1 MSKFKSIRNIWIEGG
16 VTHCVSLPAEIVK
29 ELNLKQND
37 YLLVEL
43 VNESLIV
50 MKKHNPQFT
59 KYEINKVTGHQDNI
73 VEKKSVVMKEESEEE
88 FKNPLDG
95 LNL

>member
-1 MSKFKSIRNIWIEGG
+1 MSKFKNIRNIWIEGG
-16 VTHCVSLPAEIVK
+16 VTHCVSIPAEIVK

-59 KYEINKVTGHQDNI
+59 KYEINKVTGRQDNI
-73 VEKKSVVMKEESEEE
+73 EKKPVVMKEESEEE
-88 FKNPLDG
+88 SKIHLTD
-95 LNL
+95 